1 MASLK
6 IDYTSSQSLIPNGR
20 FLTQP
25 LPFAK
30 RTAFDSLGHPVEGAL
45 PQGLSAQLGLPDGK
59 MLLLNGFENN
69 KSGFGLAHIEAKPQR
84 MKQFVGLG
92 YKTAH
97 RFVRDVFENYSMI
110 GLEENARLAIIYERG
125 ADFLFVF
132 CHWDEALQVWS
143 VTTALPKRHKR
154 GVNVV
159 WTRGRGEE
167 TA

>member
-1 MASLK
+1 
-6 IDYTSSQSLIPNGR
+6 
-20 FLTQP
+20 LTQP

-30 RTAFDSLGHPVEGAL
+30 RTAFDSLGYPVEGSL
-45 PQGLSAQLGLPDGK
+45 PQGLCVQLGLPDGK

-69 KSGFGLAHIEAKPQR
+69 KSGFGLAHIEAKPHR
-84 MKQFVGLG
+84 MKQFEGLG

-97 RFVRDVFENYSMI
+97 SFVRDVLRNYSFI
-110 GLEENARLAIIYERG
+110 GLQENQRLAFIHQRG
-125 ADFLFVF
+125 ADYLFVF

-154 GVNVV
+154 GVHVV
-159 WTRGRGEE
+159 WTRNPGES